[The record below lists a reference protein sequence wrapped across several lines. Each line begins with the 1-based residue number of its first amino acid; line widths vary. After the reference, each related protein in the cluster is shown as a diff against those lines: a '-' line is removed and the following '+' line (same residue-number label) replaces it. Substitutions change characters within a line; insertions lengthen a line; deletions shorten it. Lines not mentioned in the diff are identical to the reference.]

1 MDKTKA
7 LTVWLEMGTWF
18 LHAKILITSTADTWF
33 AELVCAGLVL
43 TSNPESTFWG
53 LLVI

>member
-1 MDKTKA
+1 MGKIKA

-18 LHAKILITSTADTWF
+18 LYAKILITSTADTSF
-33 AELVCAGLVL
+33 AELVCEGLVL
-43 TSNPESTFWG
+43 TSNPEATFWG